1 MPSLK
6 AISNP
11 VKTNVEASEN
21 NAPHM
26 KPISV
31 DSTQRSLDLMLIL
44 KNQKKRRTNFKQ
56 ILLLKKMTAGSWKV
70 ISETART

>member
-26 KPISV
+26 KPISE

-44 KNQKKRRTNFKQ
+44 NNQKKRRTNFKQ

>member
-11 VKTNVEASEN
+11 VKINVEASEN
-21 NAPHM
+21 NATHM
-26 KPISV
+26 KLISE

-44 KNQKKRRTNFKQ
+44 NNQKKRRTNFKQ
-56 ILLLKKMTAGSWKV
+56 ILLLKKMTAESWKV
-70 ISETART
+70 ILETART

>member
-21 NAPHM
+21 NATRM
-26 KPISV
+26 KLISE

-44 KNQKKRRTNFKQ
+44 NNQKKRRTNFKQ
-56 ILLLKKMTAGSWKV
+56 ILLLKKMTAESWKV